1 MKKDLINMIDSKNA
15 KVISINKENNTFVCD
30 DGNEYPLLEGQCDI
44 SVEELQMQLDKAKI
58 IVKNIID
65 DGETTDS

>member
-1 MKKDLINMIDSKNA
+1 MKKDLINMIDSKNV

>member
-1 MKKDLINMIDSKNA
+1 MKKDLINMIDSKNV

-65 DGETTDS
+65 DGETTVS

>member
-1 MKKDLINMIDSKNA
+1 MTRDLINMIDSKNV

>member
-1 MKKDLINMIDSKNA
+1 MKKDLINMIDSKNV

-30 DGNEYPLLEGQCDI
+30 DGNEYPLLEGQYDI

>member
-1 MKKDLINMIDSKNA
+1 MKRDLINMIDSKNV